1 MTDIKE
7 IIQSPIFAK
16 QKKKL
21 HKQQIKDLDESV
33 KSVFND
39 PGIGD
44 VKMGDLQGI
53 RVYKFKSKKQQILL
67 ACEVIEFTLYL
78 YTVGSHENFCRD
90 LKKVPAALNLPFAS
104 AP

>member
-21 HKQQIKDLDESV
+21 HKQQIKDLDEAV

-39 PGIGD
+39 PTLGNMK
-44 VKMGDLQGI
+44 VGDLQGI
-53 RVYKFKSKKQQILL
+53 QVYKFKSKKQQILL
-67 ACEVIEFTLYL
+67 AYELIDSTFYL
-78 YTVGSHENFCRD
+78 YTFGSHENFYRN
-90 LKKVPAALNLPFAS
+90 LKKY
-104 AP
+104 